1 MNYLKKEKQ
10 ILNTLSED
18 NVAGVSLSSSGA
30 AIQRGGVGGS
40 GLGEGAELM
49 DEGGLLLL
57 RPLLPVQK

>member
-1 MNYLKKEKQ
+1 M
-10 ILNTLSED
+10 
-18 NVAGVSLSSSGA
+18 AGVSLSSSGA

-57 RPLLPVQK
+57 RPLLPVQSNNNTRIKILLDD